1 MPKLYRQGKK
11 RRMRKFRMD
20 HIASCDVPAQAGA
33 TALILKRGDVPE
45 AAEEDQTSRIIKSPF
60 EDAPP
65 GLLTSSEDGHSHLVW
80 LHGRAGTTSWAKSEG
95 EESGHDHPWML
106 TADGQLVIGENE
118 GHSHA
123 VDPTMVMQSLMDLMK
138 NRPSI
143 EDIRDEQGLH
153 DAVVSLQFV
162 PEADREAAADQI
174 VKRAQ
179 HLEMINTLPENGTV
193 AALLNK
199 AGSTGETE
207 ADMPEN
213 DVAKKLEAAED
224 QNKELLKRQERLEAI
239 VKMDADVRKHFDSL
253 DEKAQDEF
261 LALDATAQKVEV
273 AKAVTK
279 AKEEDPVIYESP
291 DGTVFRKSD
300 DPRIVKMARE
310 RDEDRKTLA
319 KERAA
324 NRQAAFEKR
333 AEDEL
338 GNLPGDVA
346 VRAAIVEAIDGIK
359 DENVRKAAHESIQA
373 GNKAMKAAFAK
384 VGRDA
389 TPEDSAVADAEAEL
403 DRLAK
408 ARASEKG
415 EDYYDAYDVVVQEN
429 PTLAK
434 RAITGAE

>member
-11 RRMRKFRMD
+11 RRMNKFRMD
-20 HIASCDVPAQAGA
+20 HIASCDFPAQAGA
-33 TALILKRGDVPE
+33 TALILKRGDIPE
-45 AAEEDQTSRIIKSPF
+45 STEELTCRIIKSPF

-80 LHGRAGTTSWAKSEG
+80 LHGRAGTTSWGKSEG
-95 EESGHDHPWML
+95 EESGHEHPWML

-118 GHSHA
+118 SHSHS
-123 VDPTMVMQSLMDLMK
+123 VDQNMVMQALMDLMK
-138 NRPSI
+138 RRPI
-143 EDIRDEQGLH
+143 EKIRDAEGLH
-153 DAVVSLQFV
+153 DAVVTLQFV
-162 PEADREAAADQI
+162 PAEDREAAAEQI

-179 HLEMINTLPENGTV
+179 QLEMINTLPENGTV

-213 DVAKKLEAAED
+213 DVAKKLEAAET
-224 QNKELLKRQERLEAI
+224 QNAELLKRQERLEAI
-239 VKMDADVRKHFDSL
+239 LKLDADVRKHFDSL

-261 LALDATAQKVEV
+261 LALDSTSQKAEV

-279 AKEEDPVIYESP
+279 AKDEDPIVYESP

-310 RDEDRKTLA
+310 RDEDRKELA
-319 KERAA
+319 KARATA
-324 NRQAAFEKR
+324 RQATFEKR

-338 GNLPGDVA
+338 GNLPGEVA

-373 GNKAMKAAFAK
+373 GNKAIKAAFSK

-408 ARASEKG
+408 TRASEKG
-415 EDYYDAYDVVVQEN
+415 EDYYDAYDVVVREN